1 MAQQSTLS
9 PPVPTTNVDE
19 SGPLVLR
26 LRPVFDLTDDQIQE
40 LASLNDPL
48 RLEWTAEGALEIMAP
63 AHSRTGNRNIKL
75 ATRVTIW
82 AEQDGTG
89 ETYDSSA
96 GFRLPNG
103 AVRAP
108 DVAWVRHDRL
118 AALSSEQRDKFL
130 PLCPDFVLELRS
142 SNDRLA
148 TIEAKM
154 REYLA
159 NGARLGWLIDP
170 KARTVHVYRPDQP
183 VQTLAN
189 PETLAGDPE
198 LPGCT
203 LDLRPIW
210 EPGF

>member
-1 MAQQSTLS
+1 MAQQATLAPPSTATDFD
-9 PPVPTTNVDE
+9 PTM
-19 SGPLVLR
+19 LVLQ
-26 LRPVFDLTDDQIQE
+26 LRPVFDLTDDQLAEI
-40 LASLNDPL
+40 ASLNGDL

-89 ETYDSSA
+89 ETFDASA

-103 AVRAP
+103 AVRSP
-108 DVAWVRHDRL
+108 DVSWVRRERL
-118 AALSSEQRDKFL
+118 AALTDTQRDTFL

-142 SNDRLA
+142 DSDKL
-148 TIEAKM
+148 TTLQAKM

-170 KARTVHVYRPDQP
+170 QTRTVHIYRPDAP
-183 VQTLAN
+183 VETLSN
-189 PETLAGDPE
+189 PERLSGDPV
-198 LPGCT
+198 LPGFT

>member
-1 MAQQSTLS
+1 MAQQATLS
-9 PPVPTTNVDE
+9 PPETTTHMDE

-26 LRPVFDLTDDQIQE
+26 LRPVFDLTDDQLAE

-63 AHSRTGNRNIKL
+63 AYSRTGNRNLKL
-75 ATRVTIW
+75 AMRVGIW

-89 ETYDSSA
+89 ETYDSST

-103 AVRAP
+103 AVRSP
-108 DVAWVRHDRL
+108 DVSWVRRERL
-118 AALSSEQRDKFL
+118 AALSAEQRNTFF

-142 SNDRLA
+142 SSDTLPKLD
-148 TIEAKM
+148 AKM

-159 NGARLGWLIDP
+159 NGAQLGWLIDP
-170 KARTVHVYRPDQP
+170 KTRTVRVYRPAQA
-183 VQTLAN
+183 VQTLTN

-198 LPGCT
+198 LPGFT

>member
-1 MAQQSTLS
+1 MVQQATLS
-9 PPVPTTNVDE
+9 PPETTALSDE

-26 LRPVFDLTDDQIQE
+26 LRPVFDLTDDQ
-40 LASLNDPL
+40 LAEIANLNDPL

-63 AHSRTGNRNIKL
+63 AYSRTGNRNIKL

-82 AEQDGTG
+82 AEQDDTG

-108 DVAWVRHDRL
+108 DVAWVQHERL
-118 AALSSEQRDKFL
+118 AALTSEQRDKFL

-148 TIEAKM
+148 LLDAKM

-170 KARTVHVYRPDQP
+170 ESRTVRIYRPDTP
-183 VQTLAN
+183 VQTLTK
-189 PETLAGDPE
+189 PESISGDPE
-198 LPGCT
+198 LPGFT

>member
-1 MAQQSTLS
+1 MAQQATLS
-9 PPVPTTNVDE
+9 PPETTTNMDE

-26 LRPVFDLTDDQIQE
+26 LRPVFDLTDDQLAEI
-40 LASLNDPL
+40 ASLNDDL

-63 AHSRTGNRNIKL
+63 AYSRTGNRNLKL
-75 ATRVTIW
+75 AMRVGIW

-96 GFRLPNG
+96 GFRLSNG
-103 AVRAP
+103 AVRSP
-108 DVAWVRHDRL
+108 DVSWVRRERL
-118 AALSSEQRDKFL
+118 AALSAEQRDTFL

-142 SNDRLA
+142 TNDRLA
-148 TIEAKM
+148 TIDAKM

-183 VQTLAN
+183 VQTLTTPN
-189 PETLAGDPE
+189 DIAGDPE
-198 LPGCT
+198 LPGFT

>member
-1 MAQQSTLS
+1 MAQQATLAPPSTATDFD
-9 PPVPTTNVDE
+9 PTM
-19 SGPLVLR
+19 LVLQ
-26 LRPVFDLTDDQIQE
+26 LRPVFDLTDDQLAEI
-40 LASLNDPL
+40 ASLNGDL

-89 ETYDSSA
+89 ETFDASA

-103 AVRAP
+103 AVRSP
-108 DVAWVRHDRL
+108 DVSWVRRERL
-118 AALSSEQRDKFL
+118 VTLTGAQRDTFL

-142 SNDRLA
+142 DSDKL
-148 TIEAKM
+148 TTLQAKM

-170 KARTVHVYRPDQP
+170 QTRTVHIYR
-183 VQTLAN
+183 
-189 PETLAGDPE
+189 
-198 LPGCT
+198 
-203 LDLRPIW
+203 
-210 EPGF
+210 